1 MFMNVYEC
9 LWSNLDKIVRS
20 LSSTRVLHTGANV
33 FFSCVTNIAQQRC
46 ETCNSVIL
54 CNFHV
59 EHDDEPFGPAVWEV
73 SWWGFSPA
81 KAMRK
86 AIALQRVF
94 LFFFMVLTVAG
105 VPLYT
110 PLDQLQSQ
118 ASKPAGRSFFTI
130 PETVE
135 NLGMDQYLLI
145 PFLGEWTSIYQL
157 FWCSPGVQGFD
168 TLP

>member
-1 MFMNVYEC
+1 VGF
-9 LWSNLDKIVRS
+9 L
-20 LSSTRVLHTGANV
+20 TRQGY
-33 FFSCVTNIAQQRC
+33 AQ
-46 ETCNSVIL
+46 
-54 CNFHV
+54 
-59 EHDDEPFGPAVWEV
+59 
-73 SWWGFSPA
+73 
-81 KAMRK
+81 

-145 PFLGEWTSIYQL
+145 PFLGE
-157 FWCSPGVQGFD
+157 
-168 TLP
+168 